1 VALGREEQDAAK
13 QPHRIPQQQGPASG
27 LLLQNRWRIAQPGD
41 YSPVVDWARNAVQ
54 RQEQTCR
61 PDRGDQQSLW
71 EQPAS
76 RPDRR

>member
-1 VALGREEQDAAK
+1 
-13 QPHRIPQQQGPASG
+13 
-27 LLLQNRWRIAQPGD
+27 
-41 YSPVVDWARNAVQ
+41 VVDWARNAVQ